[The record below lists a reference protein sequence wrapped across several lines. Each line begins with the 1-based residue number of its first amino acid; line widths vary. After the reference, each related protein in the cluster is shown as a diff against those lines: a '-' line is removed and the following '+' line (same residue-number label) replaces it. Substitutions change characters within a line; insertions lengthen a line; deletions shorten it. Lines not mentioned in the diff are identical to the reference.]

1 MKAVVTGHSRG
12 LGAAIAAELMQRE
25 IAVLGLAR
33 RRNDALARQWPGLLH
48 EQLIDLADSPQ
59 LCAWLDSDLLAAFLA
74 DQEQVL
80 LINNAATIEPSA
92 ALPSQCA
99 HDIAR
104 AVMLNVGAALMLSA
118 RVATLVQACPGCTC
132 RILHLSSGAG
142 RQAYP
147 GWSVYGASKAALDQH
162 ARAVAQD
169 ALPWLRICS
178 LAPGVIDTDMQAQL
192 RQLPAERFALRELF
206 LSLQAQGQL
215 RPPAA
220 CARDVVDF
228 LLTEAFGQQPVASL
242 A

>member
-1 MKAVVTGHSRG
+1 MKAIVTGHSRG

-33 RRNDALARQWPGLLH
+33 GRNDALARHWPGLLH
-48 EQLIDLADSPQ
+48 EQAIDLADPRQ
-59 LCAWLDSDLLAAFLA
+59 LGSWLDSGILAAFFA
-74 DQEQVL
+74 DQGQVL

-92 ALPSQCA
+92 ALPFQCA
-99 HDIAR
+99 HDVAR
-104 AVMLNVGAALMLSA
+104 AVMLNVGSALMLSA
-118 RVATLVQACPGCTC
+118 RVATLVQARPGCTC

-142 RQAYP
+142 RHAYP

-178 LAPGVIDTDMQAQL
+178 LAPGVVDTDMQAQL
-192 RQLPAERFALRELF
+192 RELPAERFPLRELF
-206 LSLQAQGQL
+206 LSLRAQGQL
-215 RPPAA
+215 AEPAT
-220 CARDVVDF
+220 CARHLVEF
-228 LLTEAFGQQPVASL
+228 LLAEALGQQPVASL